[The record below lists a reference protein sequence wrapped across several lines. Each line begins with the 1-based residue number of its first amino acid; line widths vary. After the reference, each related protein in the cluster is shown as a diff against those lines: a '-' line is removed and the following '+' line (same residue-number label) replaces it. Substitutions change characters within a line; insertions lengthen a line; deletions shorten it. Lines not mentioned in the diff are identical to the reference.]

1 MTTSGA
7 DPDVDPH
14 QSTCAYKAGGPGPM
28 HDWAEVATDAA
39 LKHLHLVLPAMPRGI
54 HATSSVRR
62 GAHHEAT
69 NRSRCLRYP
78 PVVP

>member
-1 MTTSGA
+1 MTTSGS
-7 DPDVDPH
+7 DTDVDLR
-14 QSTCAYKAGGPGPM
+14 QSTCAYKAGGLGPM
-28 HDWAEVATDAA
+28 HEWAEVATDAA
-39 LKHLHLVLPAMPRGI
+39 LKHLHFVLPAMPRGI

-69 NRSRCLRYP
+69 NRSRCLRYS